1 MIQEKVQ
8 TALGSI
14 SLNQWHKT
22 ALGTVLG
29 VCLSATALAATEGNS
44 LNLEQPEATPH
55 RVIELPIEAKLQKDL
70 MQNYQKLLK
79 EIPDYKPRT
88 EHLAADG
95 KPHYVNRLIRE
106 DSPYLL
112 QHAHNPVN
120 WYSWGD
126 EAFEAANASNK
137 PIFLSVGYA
146 TCHWCHV
153 MEREVFEDVDVAEYL
168 NENFIAI
175 KVDREQHPDVDETF
189 MTAVQMMTGG
199 GGWPLSAWL
208 TPDSRPFYGGTYF
221 PKETFYDLSTRV
233 TSVWTDSPDALKEEA
248 RKVASA
254 LAEVNKLS
262 AASEAV
268 GDKQITE
275 TADLIM
281 SGYDDLQGGFGPAP
295 KFPRESS
302 ILFLLEQARA
312 TGNSEILE
320 AAHFTLQRI
329 AAGGIHDHLAG
340 GFHRYAVDDD
350 WQVPHFEKML
360 YNQAYLAQA
369 YLLSYELTGDW
380 EHARIA
386 RRTLDYVLREMQS
399 PEGLFYSATDADSE
413 GVEGK
418 FFVWS
423 PEDIDEALNVEDAK
437 FAKRAWR
444 VSPEG
449 NFEGHTILHH
459 DDSLVS
465 LAREMQ
471 QPVAVVSAR
480 LDNISEQLLT
490 ERQKRIPPLRD
501 EKIITG
507 WNGMVIT
514 ALANASRILSDAQ
527 YLAAASKAA
536 TVLLD
541 SQLDEKG
548 NLFRIKYNGRR
559 SVTANQTD
567 YALLS
572 EALIALHDSSGEKRW
587 LDDAKALVDGMNKN
601 FLDKEG
607 GGYFMGASQVSG
619 ATLPVRPKSLYDNAT
634 PSGTSVALRS
644 LAKLYHRT
652 GDEEYFTLAES
663 IIASMAGLIE
673 RSPPSFSYFMIGVDE
688 LYNGENGAVRSVA
701 RGKVKI
707 NASYSEANDGVVE
720 LTMKM
725 ADGWHI
731 NAHKPLQSYLIGTEI
746 NQANGDSISGLE
758 YPKAITRKL
767 GFDRN
772 ELALYEGDVS
782 FSIPVEKLSAD
793 KSSDPSATVIS
804 FNVNL
809 QACNDTTCLAPETVT
824 LDLSTATPDPV
835 NTPIAFA
842 DD

>member
-1 MIQEKVQ
+1 M
-8 TALGSI
+8 
-14 SLNQWHKT
+14 
-22 ALGTVLG
+22 
-29 VCLSATALAATEGNS
+29 
-44 LNLEQPEATPH
+44 
-55 RVIELPIEAKLQKDL
+55 QKDL
-70 MQNYQKLLK
+70 RQNFRKLLK

-88 EHLAADG
+88 EHIAPDG
-95 KPHYVNRLIRE
+95 KPYYVNRLINE

-126 EAFEAANASNK
+126 EAFAAANASNK

-189 MTAVQMMTGG
+189 MTAVQMMTGS

-221 PKETFYDLSTRV
+221 PKETFYNLSTRV
-233 TSVWTDSPDALKEEA
+233 TSVWQEHPDALKEEA

-254 LAEVNKLS
+254 LAEVNQLS

-268 GDKQITE
+268 GDRQITE

-281 SGYDDLQGGFGPAP
+281 SGYDDLLGGFGPAP

-302 ILFLLEQARA
+302 LLFLLEQARA
-312 TGNSEILE
+312 TGNTEILE

-350 WQVPHFEKML
+350 WQIPHFEKML

-423 PEDIDEALNVEDAK
+423 PAEVDKVLSADDAE

-444 VSPEG
+444 ITPEG
-449 NFEGHTILHH
+449 NFEGHNILHH
-459 DDSLVS
+459 DDSLIT
-465 LAREMQ
+465 LAIELQM
-471 QPVAVVSAR
+471 PVAQVSQK
-480 LDNISEQLLT
+480 LDQISELMLK
-490 ERQKRIPPLRD
+490 ERQNRIAPLRD

-507 WNGMVIT
+507 WNGMIIS
-514 ALANASRILSDAQ
+514 ALANASRILSDSD
-527 YLAAASKAA
+527 YLAAATKAA
-536 TVLLD
+536 SVLLD
-541 SQLDEKG
+541 TQLDESG
-548 NLFRIKYNGRR
+548 NLFRISYNGRS

-572 EALIALHDSSGEKRW
+572 EALIALHDTSGEDHW
-587 LDDAKALVDGMNKN
+587 LESARSLVDGMNKN
-601 FLDKEG
+601 FLDAEG
-607 GGYFMGASQVSG
+607 GGYFMGAAKVSG

-634 PSGTSVALRS
+634 PSGTSVALRT

-652 GDEEYFTLAES
+652 GDEDYFTLAES

-688 LYNGENGAVRSVA
+688 LYNGENGAIRAVA

-707 NASYSEANDGVVE
+707 RASYQNAENGVVK
-720 LTMKM
+720 LTMQM

-746 NQANGDSISGLE
+746 NQVNGDPISGLD
-758 YPKAITRKL
+758 YPEAVTRKL

-782 FSIPVEKLSAD
+782 LSIPVEKLGGGKTEDA
-793 KSSDPSATVIS
+793 SATVIS
-804 FNVNL
+804 FDVNL

-824 LDLSTATPDPV
+824 IDLSTATPDPV
-835 NTPIAFA
+835 NSPVAFA
-842 DD
+842 E